1 MSKCHGNAS
10 ERQIKEKF
18 LRDHRMLRGKAAVVA
33 ALALDVLRGDQDLTS
48 ALCLKGEELYA
59 HLSEHMQ
66 WEERLLV
73 PLLISSSRGTWT
85 GSAIIKEHRDQRL
98 RLDRSLTRL
107 RSIDAPFADLAE
119 ECLELVRW
127 LEIDMTSEESR
138 VLRSMVGE

>member
-1 MSKCHGNAS
+1 MCRRRGNAS
-10 ERQIKEKF
+10 ERRIKEKF

-33 ALALDVLRGDQDLTS
+33 ALALDVLRGDEDLVS
-48 ALCLKGEELYA
+48 ALRLKGEELYA
-59 HLSEHMQ
+59 HLTEHMR

-73 PLLISSSRGTWT
+73 PLLID
-85 GSAIIKEHRDQRL
+85 SARQSGAEIIEDHRKQRL
-98 RLDRSLTRL
+98 RLDRSLVKL
-107 RSIDAPFADLAE
+107 RRIDVSFEDLAE